1 MNGSNDAQRC
11 YKQTYKQTYRINNM
25 KTKIISKILL
35 TLGLV
40 LVLGSAVT
48 PMHGGTQPTSASV
61 IGPPPP
67 QFPVVTIHTVNASGI
82 PNASGF
88 NGSIEVVTRGQIG
101 VFVLSEK
108 PQIPLA
114 TTFVNFKVSGT
125 AIPGV
130 DYVPLVS
137 PASIG
142 PSPTANNL
150 TTAVGFGVILVKTL
164 PDPRASVIRQAYS
177 VVVTLEPGPG
187 YTVGQPSSAEILI
200 QPLSPS
206 ST

>member
-1 MNGSNDAQRC
+1 
-11 YKQTYKQTYRINNM
+11 M
-25 KTKIISKILL
+25 KTNIISRILL

-48 PMHGGTQPTSASV
+48 PMHGGTQPSSASV
-61 IGPPPP
+61 TGAPD
-67 QFPVVTIHTVNASGI
+67 QFPVITINTVNASGI
-82 PNASGF
+82 AFGF
-88 NGSIEVVTRGQIG
+88 NGSIENVPRGQTG

-142 PSPTANNL
+142 PSPTANSL

-164 PDPRASVIRQAYS
+164 PDPRASFVPQAYS

>member
-1 MNGSNDAQRC
+1 
-11 YKQTYKQTYRINNM
+11 M

-48 PMHGGTQPTSASV
+48 PVHGGTQPSSASV
-61 IGPPPP
+61 IGPPD
-67 QFPVVTIHTVNASGI
+67 QFPVVTINTVNASGI
-82 PNASGF
+82 PTASGF
-88 NGSIEVVTRGQIG
+88 NGGIENVTRGQVG

-130 DYVPLVS
+130 DYVALVS

-142 PSPTANNL
+142 PSPSA
-150 TTAVGFGVILVKTL
+150 TTAVGFGAILVKTL
-164 PDPRASVIRQAYS
+164 PDIRASVVRQAFS

-187 YTVGQPSSAEILI
+187 YTVGEPSSAEILI
-200 QPLSPS
+200 QP
-206 ST
+206 

>member
-1 MNGSNDAQRC
+1 MYGLNDAQRR
-11 YKQTYKQTYRINNM
+11 YKQTYKQTNRLTNM
-25 KTKIISKILL
+25 KTQIISKMIL

-40 LVLGSAVT
+40 FVLGSAVT
-48 PMHGGTQPTSASV
+48 PVHSGTQPSSASV
-61 IGPPPP
+61 IGPPE
-67 QFPVVTIHTVNASGI
+67 QFPVVTINTVNASGI
-82 PNASGF
+82 PNASGI
-88 NGSIEVVTRGQIG
+88 NGSIENVTRGQIG

-137 PASIG
+137 PASVG

-164 PDPRASVIRQAYS
+164 PDLRASVVRQAYS

-187 YTVGQPSSAEILI
+187 YAVGQPSSAQILI
-200 QPLSPS
+200 KP
-206 ST
+206 

>member
-1 MNGSNDAQRC
+1 
-11 YKQTYKQTYRINNM
+11 M

-48 PMHGGTQPTSASV
+48 PVHGGTQPSSASV
-61 IGPPPP
+61 IGPPDP
-67 QFPVVTIHTVNASGI
+67 FPVVNINTVNASGI
-82 PNASGF
+82 PSTTGF
-88 NGSIEVVTRGQIG
+88 NGSVEVVTRGQVG

-130 DYVPLVS
+130 DYVALVS

-164 PDPRASVIRQAYS
+164 PDLRASVVRQAFS

-187 YTVGQPSSAEILI
+187 YTVGQPSSAQILI
-200 QPLSPS
+200 QP
-206 ST
+206 

>member
-1 MNGSNDAQRC
+1 
-11 YKQTYKQTYRINNM
+11 M

-35 TLGLV
+35 TLTV
-40 LVLGSAVT
+40 AFVLGSTITHVN
-48 PMHGGTQPTSASV
+48 GDTQPSSASV
-61 IGPPPP
+61 IGPPE
-67 QFPVVTIHTVNASGI
+67 QFPVVTINTVNASGN
-82 PNASGF
+82 PTATGS
-88 NGSIEVVTRGQIG
+88 NGSIENVTRGQTG
-101 VFVLSEK
+101 VFVLSET
-108 PQIPLA
+108 PQNPSA

-142 PSPTANNL
+142 GPSPTA

-164 PDPRASVIRQAYS
+164 LDPRVSSVPQAQS

-200 QPLSPS
+200 QP
-206 ST
+206 

>member
-1 MNGSNDAQRC
+1 M
-11 YKQTYKQTYRINNM
+11 TNM
-25 KTKIISKILL
+25 KTTIISKILL

-40 LVLGSAVT
+40 LVLGSTITHVN
-48 PMHGGTQPTSASV
+48 GDTQGNSV
-61 IGPPPP
+61 SPIGPPE
-67 QFPVVTIHTVNASGI
+67 QFPVVTINTVNASGI

-88 NGSIEVVTRGQIG
+88 NGSIEVVTRGKIG
-101 VFVLSEK
+101 VFVLSET

-130 DYVPLVS
+130 DYVPLLS

-164 PDPRASVIRQAYS
+164 PDLRASVVRQAYS

-187 YTVGQPSSAEILI
+187 YAVGQPSSVQILI
-200 QPLSPS
+200 KP
-206 ST
+206 

>member
-1 MNGSNDAQRC
+1 
-11 YKQTYKQTYRINNM
+11 M
-25 KTKIISKILL
+25 KTNIISRILL

-48 PMHGGTQPTSASV
+48 PMHGGTQPSSAS
-61 IGPPPP
+61 IAGAPD
-67 QFPVVTIHTVNASGI
+67 QFPVITINTVNASGI
-82 PNASGF
+82 AFGF
-88 NGSIEVVTRGQIG
+88 NGSIENVTRGKTG
-101 VFVLSEK
+101 VFVLSET

-125 AIPGV
+125 AISGV

-142 PSPTANNL
+142 PSPT
-150 TTAVGFGVILVKTL
+150 TTAAVGFGVILVKTL
-164 PDPRASVIRQAYS
+164 PDPRASVVPQAYS

>member
-1 MNGSNDAQRC
+1 MNVSNDAHVVTNKH
-11 YKQTYKQTYRINNM
+11 KQTNRITNM

-40 LVLGSAVT
+40 LV
-48 PMHGGTQPTSASV
+48 HGGTQPSSASV
-61 IGPPPP
+61 IGPPD
-67 QFPVVTIHTVNASGI
+67 QLPVVNINTVNVSGL

-88 NGSIEVVTRGQIG
+88 SGSVEVVARGQIG
-101 VFVLSEK
+101 VFVLSQK
-108 PQIPLA
+108 AQIPLA

-130 DYVPLVS
+130 DYVALVP

-142 PSPTANNL
+142 PSPTVNNL

-164 PDPRASVIRQAYS
+164 PDPRASVIRQAQS

-200 QPLSPS
+200 QP
-206 ST
+206 

>member
-11 YKQTYKQTYRINNM
+11 YKQTYKQTNRMTNM
-25 KTKIISKILL
+25 KTKLISKILL

-40 LVLGSAVT
+40 LVLGSAIT
-48 PMHGGTQPTSASV
+48 PVHGGTQPSSASV
-61 IGPPPP
+61 IGPPV
-67 QFPVVTIHTVNASGI
+67 PVVTIHTVNASGF
-82 PNASGF
+82 P
-88 NGSIEVVTRGQIG
+88 GSFEDVTRGNIG
-101 VFVLSEK
+101 TFVLNSLT
-108 PQIPLA
+108 PQIQLG
-114 TTFVNFKVSGT
+114 TTFVNFSVKGT

-137 PASIG
+137 PAFIG
-142 PSPTANNL
+142 QS
-150 TTAVGFGVILVKTL
+150 GFGVILVKTL
-164 PDPRASVIRQAYS
+164 PDPRASVVRQAYS

-187 YTVGQPSSAEILI
+187 YAVGQPSSAEILI

>member
-1 MNGSNDAQRC
+1 MYGLNDAQRR
-11 YKQTYKQTYRINNM
+11 YQQTYKQTNRLTNM
-25 KTKIISKILL
+25 KTQIISKIIL

-40 LVLGSAVT
+40 FVLGSAVT
-48 PMHGGTQPTSASV
+48 PVHSGTQPSSASV
-61 IGPPPP
+61 IGPPE
-67 QFPVVTIHTVNASGI
+67 QFPVVTINTVNASGI
-82 PNASGF
+82 PNASGI
-88 NGSIEVVTRGQIG
+88 NGSIENVTRGQIG

-137 PASIG
+137 PASVG

-164 PDPRASVIRQAYS
+164 PDLRASVVRQAYS

-187 YTVGQPSSAEILI
+187 YAVGQPSSAQILI
-200 QPLSPS
+200 KP
-206 ST
+206 

>member
-1 MNGSNDAQRC
+1 
-11 YKQTYKQTYRINNM
+11 M

-35 TLGLV
+35 TLALAF
-40 LVLGSAVT
+40 VLGSAIT
-48 PMHGGTQPTSASV
+48 PVHGGTEPSSASV

-67 QFPVVTIHTVNASGI
+67 QFPVVTINTVNASGN
-82 PNASGF
+82 PTATGS

-101 VFVLSEK
+101 VFVLSET

-114 TTFVNFKVSGT
+114 KTFVNFKVSGT

-142 PSPTANNL
+142 PSLTANN

-164 PDPRASVIRQAYS
+164 LDPRVSSVPQAPS
-177 VVVTLEPGPG
+177 VVVSLEPGPG
-187 YTVGQPSSAEILI
+187 YAVGQPSSAEILI
-200 QPLSPS
+200 EP
-206 ST
+206 

>member
-1 MNGSNDAQRC
+1 
-11 YKQTYKQTYRINNM
+11 M

-35 TLGLV
+35 TLGLM
-40 LVLGSAVT
+40 LVLGSTVT
-48 PMHGGTQPTSASV
+48 PVHGGTQPSSASV
-61 IGPPPP
+61 IGPPDP
-67 QFPVVTIHTVNASGI
+67 FPVVNINTVNASGI
-82 PNASGF
+82 PTASGF
-88 NGSIEVVTRGQIG
+88 NGSIEDVTRGQIG
-101 VFVLSEK
+101 VFVLSET

-137 PASIG
+137 PASFG

-150 TTAVGFGVILVKTL
+150 TTAVGFGAILVKTL
-164 PDPRASVIRQAYS
+164 PDPRASFFRQTYS

-187 YTVGQPSSAEILI
+187 ICRRPT
-200 QPLSPS
+200 
-206 ST
+206 

>member
-1 MNGSNDAQRC
+1 MNVS
-11 YKQTYKQTYRINNM
+11 
-25 KTKIISKILL
+25 
-35 TLGLV
+35 GLPTA
-40 LVLGSAVT
+40 SAF
-48 PMHGGTQPTSASV
+48 S
-61 IGPPPP
+61 
-67 QFPVVTIHTVNASGI
+67 
-82 PNASGF
+82 
-88 NGSIEVVTRGQIG
+88 GSIEVVTRGKIG
-101 VFVLSEK
+101 VFVLSET

-130 DYVPLVS
+130 DYVALVP

-164 PDPRASVIRQAYS
+164 PDPRASVVRQAYS

-187 YTVGQPSSAEILI
+187 YTVGQPSKAEILI
-200 QPLSPS
+200 EP
-206 ST
+206 

>member
-1 MNGSNDAQRC
+1 MNGLKDTQPC
-11 YKQTYKQTYRINNM
+11 YKHTYKQTYRITNM

-35 TLGLV
+35 TLALV
-40 LVLGSAVT
+40 LVLGSAVRSV
-48 PMHGGTQPTSASV
+48 HGGTQPSSASV
-61 IGPPPP
+61 IGPPDP
-67 QFPVVTIHTVNASGI
+67 FPVVTINTVNASGI
-82 PNASGF
+82 PTASGF
-88 NGSIEVVTRGQIG
+88 NGSIEDVTRGQIG
-101 VFVLSEK
+101 VFVLSET

-164 PDPRASVIRQAYS
+164 PDPRASVVRQAYS

-187 YTVGQPSSAEILI
+187 YAVGQPSSAEILI

>member
-1 MNGSNDAQRC
+1 
-11 YKQTYKQTYRINNM
+11 M
-25 KTKIISKILL
+25 KTKIIGKILL

-48 PMHGGTQPTSASV
+48 PVHGGTQPSSASV
-61 IGPPPP
+61 IGPPDP
-67 QFPVVTIHTVNASGI
+67 FPVVNINTVNASGI
-82 PNASGF
+82 PAASAF

-150 TTAVGFGVILVKTL
+150 TAAVGFGAILVKTL
-164 PDPRASVIRQAYS
+164 PDPRASVIHQAYS

-187 YTVGQPSSAEILI
+187 YTVGAPSSAEILI
-200 QPLSPS
+200 KP
-206 ST
+206 

>member
-1 MNGSNDAQRC
+1 
-11 YKQTYKQTYRINNM
+11 M

-40 LVLGSAVT
+40 FVLGSAVT
-48 PMHGGTQPTSASV
+48 PMHGGTQPSSASV
-61 IGPPPP
+61 IGPPPA

-82 PNASGF
+82 PTASTS
-88 NGSIEVVTRGQIG
+88 NGSIEVVIRGQIG
-101 VFVLSEK
+101 AFVLSET

-114 TTFVNFKVSGT
+114 TTFVNFKVNGT

-142 PSPTANNL
+142 SSPTANNL
-150 TTAVGFGVILVKTL
+150 STAVGFGVILVKTL
-164 PDPRASVIRQAYS
+164 PDPRASFVRQAYS

-187 YTVGQPSSAEILI
+187 YAVGQPSSAEILI

>member
-1 MNGSNDAQRC
+1 
-11 YKQTYKQTYRINNM
+11 M

-35 TLGLV
+35 TLTLAF
-40 LVLGSAVT
+40 VLGSTITHVN
-48 PMHGGTQPTSASV
+48 GDTQGNSV
-61 IGPPPP
+61 SPIGPLDAV
-67 QFPVVTIHTVNASGI
+67 PVVAIHTVNASGI
-82 PNASGF
+82 PSATGF
-88 NGSIEVVTRGQIG
+88 NGSIEVVPRGKTG
-101 VFVLSEK
+101 VFVLSET

-130 DYVPLVS
+130 DYVPLVP

-142 PSPTANNL
+142 PSPTANSL

-164 PDPRASVIRQAYS
+164 PDPRASFVRQAYS

-200 QPLSPS
+200 EPLSPS

>member
-1 MNGSNDAQRC
+1 
-11 YKQTYKQTYRINNM
+11 M

-48 PMHGGTQPTSASV
+48 PMHGGTQPSATSV
-61 IGPPPP
+61 IGPPPV
-67 QFPVVTIHTVNASGI
+67 QFPVVTIHTVNAS
-82 PNASGF
+82 AST
-88 NGSIEVVTRGQIG
+88 GSIEVVTRGQTG
-101 VFVLSEK
+101 VFVLSET

-114 TTFVNFKVSGT
+114 TTFVNFSVGGT
-125 AIPGV
+125 AIPAV

-142 PSPTANNL
+142 SSPTANNL

-164 PDPRASVIRQAYS
+164 PDPRASSVAQAQS

-187 YTVGQPSSAEILI
+187 YTVGQPSKAEILI
-200 QPLSPS
+200 EP
-206 ST
+206 